1 MPTPDDA
8 YVSVSGLAR
17 ASAISSSMLFTG
29 RPGRASST
37 TGAVVTTAT
46 GVRSFSAS
54 YFTAELI
61 SRATLMGPSN
71 PITSV

>member
-1 MPTPDDA
+1 MSSP
-8 YVSVSGLAR
+8 
-17 ASAISSSMLFTG
+17 ISFTG

-37 TGAVVTTAT
+37 TGAVVTRAI
-46 GVRSFSAS
+46 GARSVSAS

-61 SRATLMGPSN
+61 SRATLTGPSK